1 MLTLGRKPRMP
12 DSKHISRETIEQ
24 EIYNSFETIKTQKDI
39 TIADLLNT
47 LDIATFKSIRYRSI
61 KFPYESLFRLLIFQK
76 LKGLRF
82 QTQLEKYLRMHRPE
96 LHKLNMKSV
105 PNQRTISYFQH
116 KILND
121 EARRLIDFIV
131 GKIEEVSN
139 KFGILLDTNIIQT
152 QEPKK
157 QAERTIYYNKNQKT
171 KEISTLFKKR
181 FSSVIELN
189 IKRNSI
195 YQKNDLIDLILH
207 MCNTNDFAE
216 NGSRTFKL
224 QRTKTP
230 NGDTLL
236 YHLKDYQDIDQIT
249 RMFMSMFEMI
259 WETARKANQF
269 QRIVDCSIDY
279 TGWHYYGDK
288 NAPMITEGKP
298 DRGTT
303 HYYKFATITIS
314 ERNQRFTLLAI
325 PVGPFDNKQEILRT
339 LLEYALQRIKI
350 RRLYVDRGFFDSDS
364 IELFKYYHLKFLMPC
379 TANERIKKILE
390 VVPSPT
396 VIKDYEMKNAVFNVV
411 VVNDDEEVKRAF
423 ATNIDFN
430 ENDVGLAER
439 LFNLY
444 SKRWGI
450 ETSYRV
456 KKHSFRPKTTSK
468 NYFIR
473 LFYFMFSVLL
483 YNLWLLADIL
493 VCLAVLGVFKGD
505 HIITSKYFCS
515 ILILMDPGG

>member
-1 MLTLGRKPRMP
+1 MLLGNRNI
-12 DSKHISRETIEQ
+12 SKETIEL
-24 EIYNSFETIKTQKDI
+24 EIYKIFEQCKQEKEI
-39 TIADLLNT
+39 TIVDYLNRLH
-47 LDIATFKSIRYRSI
+47 LDCFNDNYRSI
-61 KFPYESLFRLLIFQK
+61 KFPYESLFKLLIFQE
-76 LKGLRF
+76 LKGIKF
-82 QTQLEKYLRMHRPE
+82 QAQLERYLRLHKQE
-96 LHKLNMKSV
+96 LHKLNMTSV
-105 PNQRTISYFQH
+105 PNQRTISYFINN
-116 KILND
+116 ILD
-121 EARRLIDFIV
+121 EETKQLIDFIAS
-131 GKIEEVSN
+131 KIEEVSN
-139 KFGILLDTNIIQT
+139 KFGILLDTNIIQPT
-152 QEPKK
+152 QPKK
-157 QAERTIYYNKNQKT
+157 QAERTYYHNKNIKIR
-171 KEISTLFKKR
+171 EISTLFKKR

-189 IKRNSI
+189 TKRNSV
-195 YQKNDLIDLILH
+195 YQKNDFIDLVLH

-216 NGSRTFKL
+216 NGSKTFQL

-236 YHLKDYQDIDQIT
+236 YHLKDYKDIYQMK
-249 RMFMSMFEMI
+249 RMFVSMFEMI

-269 QRIVDCSIDY
+269 HKIVDCSIDY

-288 NAPMITEGKP
+288 NAPMVTEGKP

-339 LLEYALQRIKI
+339 LLEYAMQRMKI
-350 RRLYVDRGFFDSDS
+350 RRLYVDRGFFDSES
-364 IELFKYYHLKFLMPC
+364 IQLFKYYHLKFLMPC

-390 VVPSPT
+390 IVPSPT
-396 VIKDYEMKNAVFNVV
+396 VIKDYEMKSAVFNVV
-411 VVNDDEEVKRAF
+411 VVNDENGVKRAF

-450 ETSYRV
+450 ETCYRV

-483 YNLWLLADIL
+483 YNLWLLTDIL
-493 VCLAVLGVFKGD
+493 VCLAVLGVFNGN

-515 ILILMDPGG
+515 IFVLVDPGG

>member
-1 MLTLGRKPRMP
+1 MP
-12 DSKHISRETIEQ
+12 TSKRDISTSAIEE
-24 EIYNSFETIKTQKDI
+24 EIYNTFEQCKLKKEI
-39 TIADLLNT
+39 TIADYLNR
-47 LDIATFKSIRYRSI
+47 LHLPCFNDNYRSI
-61 KFPYESLFRLLIFQK
+61 KFQYESLFKLLIFQK
-76 LKGLRF
+76 LKGIQF
-82 QTQLEKYLRMHRPE
+82 QAQLERYLRMHTQE
-96 LHKLNMKSV
+96 LHKLNLTSA
-105 PNQRTISYFQH
+105 PNQRTISYFM
-116 KILND
+116 KNILD
-121 EARRLIDFIV
+121 DDGKQLIDFITS
-131 GKIEEVSN
+131 KIEEVSN
-139 KFGILLDTNIIQT
+139 KFGILLDTNIIQPR
-152 QEPKK
+152 QQKK
-157 QAERTIYYNKNQKT
+157 QAERTLYHNKNLKT

-189 IKRNSI
+189 TKRNSV
-195 YQKNDLIDLILH
+195 YQKYDFIDLMLH

-216 NGSRTFKL
+216 NGSKTFQL

-236 YHLKDYQDIDQIT
+236 YHLKDYNNADQIK
-249 RMFMSMFEMI
+249 RMFVSMFEMI

-279 TGWHYYGDK
+279 TSWHFYGDK
-288 NAPMITEGKP
+288 NAPMVTEMKP

-303 HYYKFATITIS
+303 HCYKFATITIS
-314 ERNQRFTLLAI
+314 EKNQRFTLLAI

-339 LLEYALQRIKI
+339 LLEYALQRVKI
-350 RRLYVDRGFFDSDS
+350 RRLYVDRGFFDSES
-364 IELFKYYHLKFLMPC
+364 IELFKYYHTKFLMPC
-379 TANERIKKILE
+379 TANERIKKIFE

-396 VIKDYEMKNAVFNVV
+396 VIKDYEMKNALFNVV
-411 VVNDDEEVKRAF
+411 VVNDELGVKRAF

-493 VCLAVLGVFKGD
+493 ICLAVLGVFNGD
-505 HIITSKYFCS
+505 HIITSKYFCNILVS
-515 ILILMDPGG
+515 IDPGG

>member
-1 MLTLGRKPRMP
+1 MP
-12 DSKHISRETIEQ
+12 DSTQISKETIEQ
-24 EIYNSFETIKTQKDI
+24 EIYNTFERCKQEKEI
-39 TIADLLNT
+39 TIADYLNRLHLT
-47 LDIATFKSIRYRSI
+47 CFEDDYRSI
-61 KFPYESLFRLLIFQK
+61 KFPYESLFKLLIFQK
-76 LKGLRF
+76 LKGIKF
-82 QTQLEKYLRMHRPE
+82 QIQLERYLRHHKQE
-96 LHKLNMKSV
+96 LYKLNMTTV
-105 PNQRTISYFQH
+105 PNQRTISYFLNN
-116 KILND
+116 ILDD
-121 EARRLIDFIV
+121 ETRQLIDFIAM
-131 GKIEEVSN
+131 KIEEISN
-139 KFGILLDTNIIQT
+139 KFGILLDTNIIQPR
-152 QEPKK
+152 QPKK
-157 QAERTIYYNKNQKT
+157 QAERTIYHNKNLKT
-171 KEISTLFKKR
+171 KEISALFKKR

-189 IKRNSI
+189 TKRNSI
-195 YQKNDLIDLILH
+195 YQKNDLIDLIFH

-224 QRTKTP
+224 QRAKTP

-236 YHLKDYQDIDQIT
+236 YHLKDYQDIDQMK

-279 TGWHYYGDK
+279 TGWHFYGDR
-288 NAPMITEGKP
+288 NAPMVTEGKP

-303 HYYKFATITIS
+303 HYYKFATITIT

-339 LLEYALQRIKI
+339 LIEYALQRVKI
-350 RRLYVDRGFFDSDS
+350 RRLYVDRGFFDSES
-364 IELFKYYHLKFLMPC
+364 LGLFKYYHLKFLMPC

-396 VIKDYEMKNAVFNVV
+396 VIKDYEMKNILFNVI
-411 VVNDDEEVKRAF
+411 VVNDEEGTKRAF

-456 KKHSFRPKTTSK
+456 KKHSFRPKTTSM

-493 VCLAVLGVFKGD
+493 VCLAVLGVFNGD

-515 ILILMDPGG
+515 ILVLVDPRG

>member
-1 MLTLGRKPRMP
+1 MRLGNRNI
-12 DSKHISRETIEQ
+12 SKESIEL
-24 EIYNSFETIKTQKDI
+24 EIYKIFEECKQEKEI
-39 TIADLLNT
+39 TIADYLNLLYLPCFT
-47 LDIATFKSIRYRSI
+47 DEYRSI
-61 KFPYESLFRLLIFQK
+61 KFQYESLFKLLIFQK
-76 LKGLRF
+76 LKGIRF
-82 QTQLEKYLRMHRPE
+82 QSQLEKYLRLHKQE
-96 LHKLNMKSV
+96 IHKLNLLSV
-105 PNQRTISYFQH
+105 PNQRTISYFINN
-116 KILND
+116 ILDD
-121 EARRLIDFIV
+121 ETKQLIDFIAS
-131 GKIEEVSN
+131 KIEEISN
-139 KFGILLDTNIIQT
+139 KFGILLDTNIIQPP
-152 QEPKK
+152 QPKK
-157 QAERTIYYNKNQKT
+157 QAERTFYYNKNMKT

-189 IKRNSI
+189 TKRNSV
-195 YQKNDLIDLILH
+195 YQKNDLIDLMLH

-216 NGSRTFKL
+216 NGSRTFQL

-236 YHLKDYQDIDQIT
+236 YHLKDYQDIEQIK

-279 TGWHYYGDK
+279 TSWHFYGDK
-288 NAPMITEGKP
+288 NAPMVTEMKP

-303 HYYKFATITIS
+303 HCYKFATITIS
-314 ERNQRFTLLAI
+314 EKNQRFTLLAI

-339 LLEYALQRIKI
+339 LLEYALQRVKI
-350 RRLYVDRGFFDSDS
+350 RRLYVDRGFFDSES

-379 TANERIKKILE
+379 SANERIKKIYD

-411 VVNDDEEVKRAF
+411 VVNDELGVKRAF

-483 YNLWLLADIL
+483 YNLWLLADIF
-493 VCLAVLGVFKGD
+493 VCLAVLGVFNGD

-515 ILILMDPGG
+515 ILVLVDPGG